1 LNYGGGQ
8 RIVGLG
14 FEQIV
19 TNKDRGLLMGMWI
32 ELGVFGLV
40 FVFAL
45 HQWHDLKKEKL
56 KREQQKAAADAATGD
71 NKKASG

>member
-1 LNYGGGQ
+1 
-8 RIVGLG
+8 
-14 FEQIV
+14 
-19 TNKDRGLLMGMWI
+19 MGIWI

-56 KREQQKAAADAATGD
+56 RREKQKAEQEAAEV
-71 NKKASG
+71 KL